1 MILWHLGK
9 KKYANSMTLEAPF
22 KGIKN
27 WNIYIFSYSIKW
39 TNDLRMSLTLILCW
53 FMHIE
58 FIPQFSLGNT
68 NKVPFFL
75 YLAICTHAISKHI
88 KWELWHLMLNTWYM
102 MILCMA
108 HITSWVCTGKLLEER
123 SRRTVGISG
132 TGYVK
137 EWKWK
142 IFSRVQR
149 KLKQFQFNFI
159 LQFVYMHIAVK

>member
-1 MILWHLGK
+1 MKHLHFFIFHK
-9 KKYANSMTLEAPF
+9 MNKWFKNVSHVDSVVVYAYWIHSAVF
-22 KGIKN
+22 
-27 WNIYIFSYSIKW
+27 
-39 TNDLRMSLTLILCW
+39 
-53 FMHIE
+53 
-58 FIPQFSLGNT
+58 LGNT